1 MVQFSFILGNCHK
14 QNGTALVHCTI
25 NKITLDRITFMKKQL
40 LAAAMLAATSMMAQA
55 GTLGDG
61 NLSISGF
68 GTLGVAKTNS
78 DDAKFARYNQAAGTG
93 DSPRIGL
100 DSNLGLQ
107 ATYAFNESL
116 SGTVQVLTRKNTSQQ
131 FTTDLTW
138 GFLKYKLNDETN
150 VRLGRVVLP
159 AFLISDYQNVG
170 YANTMMRPPIEMYG
184 QAPIENMDG
193 ADINWQHAFGA
204 TNVTVQG
211 FGGVSRGK
219 LYIPTG
225 GGSVAKHQS
234 PVFGAAVTA
243 EYGPFTARLAH
254 ARAKIE
260 VNNLAPINALT
271 DGLAA
276 TKVPAAIQLADDLTL
291 RGGKKMSFTEIG
303 LTMDWKNIVLQA
315 EYAQRRAHE
324 PVYIPETNS
333 GYIMAGYRFGK
344 VLPYYAH
351 AYYKGHGSSVTVPT
365 VPAAHPLAATFGAV
379 RGLLVSPEQKSDL
392 IGMRWDFAKSLA
404 LKVQIDHVK
413 PQVKGGSLILPSGV
427 PAYSNSI
434 NVYAAG
440 IDFVF

>member
-1 MVQFSFILGNCHK
+1 
-14 QNGTALVHCTI
+14 
-25 NKITLDRITFMKKQL
+25 MKKQL
-40 LAAAMLAATSMMAQA
+40 LAAAVLAATGMLAQA

-61 NLSISGF
+61 NLNISGF
-68 GTLGVAKTNS
+68 GTLGVAKTDK

-107 ATYAFNESL
+107 ASYTFNERL

-150 VRLGRVVLP
+150 VRVGRVVLP

-184 QAPIENMDG
+184 QAPIENVDG
-193 ADINWQHAFGA
+193 GDVNWQHAFGD

-234 PVFGAAVTA
+234 PVYGLAVTA
-243 EYGPFTARLAH
+243 EYGPFTGRLAH

-260 VNNLAPINALT
+260 VNNLQPINALT
-271 DGLAA
+271 DSLHA
-276 TKVPAAIQLADDLTL
+276 TGVPMLGQLADDLTL
-291 RGGKKMSFTEIG
+291 KGGKHMSFTEIG
-303 LTMDWKNIVLQA
+303 MTMDWKNIVLQA
-315 EYAQRRAHE
+315 EYAQRRAQD

-333 GYIMAGYRFGK
+333 GYLMAGYRFGK

-351 AYYKGHGSSVTVPT
+351 AYYKGAGTSVNVPT
-365 VPAAHPLAATFGAV
+365 VPAGHPLAPTLAGIS
-379 RGLLVSPEQKSDL
+379 GLLVSPAQKSDL

-413 PQVKGGSLILPSGV
+413 PTVKGGSLILPSGV
-427 PAYSNSI
+427 PTYDKSV

>member
-1 MVQFSFILGNCHK
+1 
-14 QNGTALVHCTI
+14 
-25 NKITLDRITFMKKQL
+25 MKKQL

-107 ATYAFNESL
+107 ATYTFNDSL

-131 FTTDLTW
+131 FTTDFTW

-193 ADINWQHAFGA
+193 ADVNWQHAFGD

-225 GGSVAKHQS
+225 GGAVAKHQS

-271 DGLAA
+271 DGLNA
-276 TKVPAAIQLADDLTL
+276 TQVPAAIQLADDLTL
-291 RGGKKMSFTEIG
+291 KGGKKMSFTEIG

-351 AYYKGHGSSVTVPT
+351 AYYKDAGTSVTVPT
-365 VPAAHPLAATFGAV
+365 LPAGHPLAATFGAV
-379 RGLLVSPEQKSDL
+379 RGLLASPEQKSDL

-413 PQVKGGSLILPSGV
+413 PQKKGGSLILPSGV
-427 PAYSNSI
+427 MTYNNSV

>member
-1 MVQFSFILGNCHK
+1 MN
-14 QNGTALVHCTI
+14 
-25 NKITLDRITFMKKQL
+25 KQL
-40 LAAAMLAATSMMAQA
+40 LAAAVLAATSMLAQA

-68 GTLGVAKTNS
+68 GTLGVAKTDK
-78 DDAKFARYNQAAGTG
+78 DDAKFARYNQADGTG

-107 ATYAFNESL
+107 ASYTFNERL

-150 VRLGRVVLP
+150 VRVGRVVLP

-184 QAPIENMDG
+184 QAPIENVDG
-193 ADINWQHAFGA
+193 GDVNWQHAFA
-204 TNVTVQG
+204 DTNVTVQA

-234 PVFGAAVTA
+234 PVYGLAVTA
-243 EYGPFTARLAH
+243 EYGPFTGRLAH

-260 VNNLAPINALT
+260 VNNLAPLNAVT

-276 TKVPAAIQLADDLTL
+276 TKIPAMVQLADDMTL
-291 RGGKKMSFTEIG
+291 RGGKRMSFTELG
-303 LTMDWKNIVLQA
+303 LTMDYKNIVLQA
-315 EYAQRRAHE
+315 EYAQRRAQE
-324 PVYIPETNS
+324 PVYIPQTNS
-333 GYIMAGYRFGK
+333 GYLMAGYRFGK
-344 VLPYYAH
+344 ILPYYAH
-351 AYYKGHGSSVTVPT
+351 AYYQDAGSTVNVPT
-365 VPAAHPLAATFGAV
+365 VPAGHPLAPTLAGV
-379 RGLLVSPEQKSDL
+379 SMLLKSTEQKSDL

-413 PQVKGGSLILPSGV
+413 PQAKGGSLILPSGV
-427 PAYSNSI
+427 MTYDKSV

>member
-1 MVQFSFILGNCHK
+1 
-14 QNGTALVHCTI
+14 
-25 NKITLDRITFMKKQL
+25 MKKQL
-40 LAAAMLAATSMMAQA
+40 LAAAVLAATGMTAQA
-55 GTLGDG
+55 GPLGDG

-68 GTLGVAKTNS
+68 GTLGVARTDS
-78 DDAKFARYNQAAGTG
+78 DDAKFARYNQASGTG

-107 ATYAFNESL
+107 ATYQFNDRL
-116 SGTVQVLTRKNTSQQ
+116 SATVQVLTRKNTSPQ

-170 YANTMMRPPIEMYG
+170 YANTMMRPPIDMYG
-184 QAPIENMDG
+184 QAPIENVDG
-193 ADINWQHAFGA
+193 GDVNWQHAFGD
-204 TNVTVQG
+204 TNVTVQA
-211 FGGVSRGK
+211 FGGISRGK
-219 LYIPTG
+219 LYVPTA

-234 PVFGAAVTA
+234 PVYGAAVTA

-254 ARAKIE
+254 ARAKME
-260 VNNLAPINALT
+260 SNNLAPINALT
-271 DGLAA
+271 DTLAKVGLA
-276 TKVPAAIQLADDLTL
+276 TLANDLTL
-291 RGGKKMSFTEIG
+291 KGGKRMSFTEIG
-303 LTMDWKNIVLQA
+303 LTMDYKNIVLQA

-333 GYIMAGYRFGK
+333 GYLMAGYRLGK

-351 AYYKGHGSSVTVPT
+351 AYYKGAGSSVTSVPT
-365 VPAAHPLAATFGAV
+365 LPAGHPLTAAVAGV
-379 RGLLVSPEQKSDL
+379 RNLLVSPEQKTDL
-392 IGMRWDFAKSLA
+392 VGMRWDFAKSLA
-404 LKVQIDHVK
+404 LKVQIDHVQ
-413 PQVKGGSLILPSGV
+413 PQVKGGLLILPSGV
-427 PAYSNSI
+427 PTYTKSV

>member
-1 MVQFSFILGNCHK
+1 
-14 QNGTALVHCTI
+14 
-25 NKITLDRITFMKKQL
+25 MKKQL
-40 LAAAMLAATSMMAQA
+40 LAAAMLAATGMMAQA
-55 GTLGDG
+55 ATLGDG

-68 GTLGVAKTNS
+68 GTLGVAKTDT

-107 ATYAFNESL
+107 ATYAFDERL
-116 SGTVQVLTRKNTSQQ
+116 SATVQVLTRKNTSQQ

-138 GFLKYKLNDETN
+138 GFLKYKLNDETS

-184 QAPIENMDG
+184 QAPIENVDG
-193 ADINWQHAFGA
+193 GDVNWQHAFGD
-204 TNVTVQG
+204 TNVTVQA

-225 GGSVAKHQS
+225 AGSVAKHQS

-243 EYGPFTARLAH
+243 EYGPFTARFAH

-260 VNNLAPINALT
+260 VNDLQPINALT
-271 DGLAA
+271 DGLVA
-276 TKVPAAIQLADDLTL
+276 TGVPAAIQLADELTL
-291 RGGKKMSFTEIG
+291 KGGKRMSFTEIG
-303 LTMDWKNIVLQA
+303 LTMDYKNIVLQA
-315 EYAQRRAHE
+315 EYAQRRAHA

-333 GYIMAGYRFGK
+333 GYLMAGYRFGK
-344 VLPYYAH
+344 VLPYYTH
-351 AYYKGHGSSVTVPT
+351 AFYKGAGTSVSVPDL
-365 VPAAHPLAATFGAV
+365 PAAHPLAPVFGAV

-392 IGMRWDFAKSLA
+392 IGVRWDFAKSLA
-404 LKVQIDHVK
+404 LKVQIDHVQPK
-413 PQVKGGSLILPSGV
+413 NKGGSLILPSG
-427 PAYSNSI
+427 ALTYNNSV

>member
-1 MVQFSFILGNCHK
+1 MN
-14 QNGTALVHCTI
+14 
-25 NKITLDRITFMKKQL
+25 KQL
-40 LAAAMLAATSMMAQA
+40 LAAAVLAATSMLAQA

-68 GTLGVAKTNS
+68 GTLGVAKTDQ
-78 DDAKFARYNQAAGTG
+78 DDAKFARYNQADGTG

-107 ATYAFNESL
+107 ASYTFNERL

-150 VRLGRVVLP
+150 VRVGRVVLP

-184 QAPIENMDG
+184 QAPIENVDG
-193 ADINWQHAFGA
+193 GDVNWQHAFA
-204 TNVTVQG
+204 DTNVTVQA

-234 PVFGAAVTA
+234 PVYGLAVTA
-243 EYGPFTARLAH
+243 EYGPFTGRLAH

-260 VNNLAPINALT
+260 VNNLAPLNAVT

-276 TKVPAAIQLADDLTL
+276 TKIPAMVQLADDMTL
-291 RGGKKMSFTEIG
+291 RGGKRMSFTELG
-303 LTMDWKNIVLQA
+303 LTMDYKNIVLQA
-315 EYAQRRAHE
+315 EYAQRRAQE
-324 PVYIPETNS
+324 PVYIPQTNS
-333 GYIMAGYRFGK
+333 GYLMAGYRFGK
-344 VLPYYAH
+344 ILPYYAH
-351 AYYKGHGSSVTVPT
+351 AYYQDAGSTVNVPT
-365 VPAAHPLAATFGAV
+365 VPAGHPLAPTLAGV
-379 RGLLVSPEQKSDL
+379 SKLLKSTEQKSDL

-413 PQVKGGSLILPSGV
+413 PQAKGGSLILPSGV
-427 PAYSNSI
+427 MTYDKSV

>member
-1 MVQFSFILGNCHK
+1 M
-14 QNGTALVHCTI
+14 TLVHRTI

-107 ATYAFNESL
+107 ATYTFNDSL

-131 FTTDLTW
+131 FTTDFTW

-193 ADINWQHAFGA
+193 ADVNWQHAFGD

-225 GGSVAKHQS
+225 GGAVAKHQS

-303 LTMDWKNIVLQA
+303 LTMD
-315 EYAQRRAHE
+315 
-324 PVYIPETNS
+324 
-333 GYIMAGYRFGK
+333 
-344 VLPYYAH
+344 
-351 AYYKGHGSSVTVPT
+351 
-365 VPAAHPLAATFGAV
+365 
-379 RGLLVSPEQKSDL
+379 
-392 IGMRWDFAKSLA
+392 
-404 LKVQIDHVK
+404 
-413 PQVKGGSLILPSGV
+413 
-427 PAYSNSI
+427 
-434 NVYAAG
+434 
-440 IDFVF
+440 